1 MQNAEHCL
9 EKYKNKLGTDGL
21 LLDIINLQ
29 DLFFLQ
35 NKSNGYD
42 YKNIEVFGCPHT
54 MLINLI
60 HLRLKIN

>member
-29 DLFFLQ
+29 DLFFFT
-35 NKSNGYD
+35 K
-42 YKNIEVFGCPHT
+42 
-54 MLINLI
+54 
-60 HLRLKIN
+60 